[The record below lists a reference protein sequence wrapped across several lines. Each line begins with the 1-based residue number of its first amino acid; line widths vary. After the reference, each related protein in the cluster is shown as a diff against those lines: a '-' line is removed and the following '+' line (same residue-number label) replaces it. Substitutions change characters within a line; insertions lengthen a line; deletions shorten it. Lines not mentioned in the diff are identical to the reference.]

1 MWNSNHSQTNQS
13 KQILSPLHAYLSVS
27 LQSSMEDESLIILTK
42 RRIHGGTDL
51 KSLGSLL
58 RWFCVDQSSLWRA
71 GLSWS
76 VFFLFA
82 FGVPVASHF
91 LLSCPA
97 CDADHSRP
105 YHVPVQ
111 ISLSLY
117 ATTSF
122 LCLSRWA
129 RKHGLRKFLFID
141 KLCDA
146 SGARRSAMDMKKSFR
161 YIIWIDLKL
170 FSFFKF

>member
-146 SGARRSAMDMKKSFR
+146 SEKVRHGYEEELQVYYMDWFEA
-161 YIIWIDLKL
+161 
-170 FSFFKF
+170 FFFL